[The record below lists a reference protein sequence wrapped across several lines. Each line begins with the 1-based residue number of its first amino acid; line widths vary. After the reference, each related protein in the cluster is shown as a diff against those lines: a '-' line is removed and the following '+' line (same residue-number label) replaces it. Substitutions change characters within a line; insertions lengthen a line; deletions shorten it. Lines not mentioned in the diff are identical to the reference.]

1 MLIKNTNIKWE
12 TYMKKDDSVRN
23 LLTWIPLFFH
33 FITYIECHKYTS
45 AYK

>member
-1 MLIKNTNIKWE
+1 MGNIYEKGRFCKE
-12 TYMKKDDSVRN
+12 FIN
-23 LLTWIPLFFH
+23 LDTFIYH